1 MSDSIE
7 GMGIHAITDKI
18 YEAADKEGVGLAEYI
33 RKTYSKKSLANLER
47 NVRTQLNSLQGE
59 ISGFMTD
66 VEVPRIEANLIT
78 ASKEK
83 LDLMQARVR
92 RSLMSKITELDEMLS
107 TEPANIFSESQEESS
122 ILSLSYECPQAEGLL
137 TIE

>member
-1 MSDSIE
+1 MP
-7 GMGIHAITDKI
+7 ITDKI
-18 YEAADKEGVGLAEYI
+18 YAAADSEGIGLAEYI
-33 RKTYSKKSLANLER
+33 RRTYSKKSLADLER

-66 VEVPRIEANLIT
+66 VEVPKIEANLII
-78 ASKEK
+78 ASNEK

-92 RSLMSKITELDEMLS
+92 SNLLSKITELDDMLS
-107 TEPANIFSESQEESS
+107 KEPVDVFSDGQEDSS
-122 ILSLSYECPQAEGLL
+122 VPTLSYGYAQLEALL

>member
-1 MSDSIE
+1 MP
-7 GMGIHAITDKI
+7 ITDKI